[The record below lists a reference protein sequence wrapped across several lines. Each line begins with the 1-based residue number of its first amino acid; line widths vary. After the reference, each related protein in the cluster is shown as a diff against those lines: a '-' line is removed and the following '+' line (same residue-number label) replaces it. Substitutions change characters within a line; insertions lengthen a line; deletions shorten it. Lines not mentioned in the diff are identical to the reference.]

1 MPTNEVIIRL
11 VRQDDAAQ
19 LRENIYSANTL
30 AEVEER
36 VTSKIEAY
44 DRRTRVHLVAEV
56 GGAVVATGGLRC
68 NERSLLAHRAEL
80 YDIVVHPQY
89 QRQGIARSLVERLRG
104 YAASMGIEILEAGC
118 RGGTDAEKVY
128 RRLGFIEWGRLPRG
142 LREPWGEHK
151 VYDHVH
157 FYMPI
162 EPAQA

>member
-68 NERSLLAHRAEL
+68 NDCGPRLSWSDARGPGDAAGARRRNGGPFLLSR
-80 YDIVVHPQY
+80 
-89 QRQGIARSLVERLRG
+89 
-104 YAASMGIEILEAGC
+104 
-118 RGGTDAEKVY
+118 
-128 RRLGFIEWGRLPRG
+128 
-142 LREPWGEHK
+142 
-151 VYDHVH
+151 
-157 FYMPI
+157 
-162 EPAQA
+162 